1 MKKNYFQN
9 FNLFLFVMLLFFMAS
24 CKKGGFLAPTTT
36 TNLTQ
41 SSVFADSANTV
52 AFLANIYTNIGFS
65 TNATRFG
72 NGGLDAASDEAE
84 VGNASLS
91 VATDWATGT
100 INAGI
105 VSPDNPSALTG
116 ADAFN
121 TGYNNIRAVNQLLKN
136 LPNVPVKPYT
146 KTQMKAEARFLRAW
160 YYFVLVEHYG
170 GVPLIGDTL
179 YTYTDHIPVVR
190 STFSNCVNYIVSECN
205 AAAQSLPDAQT
216 GLNYGRASRGSCLAL
231 ISRVLLYAA
240 SPLYNGTQLASGPLG
255 AIVGYPTVDQS
266 RWKLAEDA
274 AAAVI
279 ALGSYSLNTDNTTAP
294 GYGFQ
299 SLFPLRPNNEYILQL
314 MRPGGNWDL
323 EGVWDPPSRSGSG
336 GAYPYQELVD
346 AFPMSNGIAITDPT
360 SNYDPANPYANRDPR
375 LNYTVNHDQSVL
387 PIRLG
392 TGFSPINV
400 YLGTF
405 NGVPAGSDAVYRGT
419 PTGYYTNKML
429 DPNAVST
436 DGTHATN
443 RCLPI
448 IRYAEILLNYA
459 EAANETL
466 TAPSPDV
473 YTAIIDLRSR
483 AGISAGADGMYGLKT
498 GMSQAEMRLVIQNE
512 RRIELAFEGHRFW
525 DVRRWMIAD
534 VAENQEMTGM
544 EVDRNGTA
552 VSYKRFNVRKHN
564 FRKAMYLW
572 PIPQGE
578 VAKSSQLVQ
587 NPEY

>member
-1 MKKNYFQN
+1 MKKIYFQG
-9 FNLFLFVMLLFFMAS
+9 FTFFLVATLLFFMAS

-52 AFLANIYTNIGFS
+52 AFLANIYTSIGFS

-72 NGGLDAASDEAE
+72 NGGLDAASDEGE
-84 VGNASLS
+84 VGNTNIS

-105 VSPDNPSALTG
+105 VSPDNPSG
-116 ADAFN
+116 GSGDAFS

-136 LPNVPVKPYT
+136 LPNVPVKPVT

-160 YYFVLVEHYG
+160 YYFTLVEHYG

-179 YTYTDHIPVVR
+179 YTYTDHIPLAR
-190 STFSNCVNYIVSECN
+190 STFSDCVNYIVSECN
-205 AAAQSLPDAQT
+205 AAASSLPNAQT
-216 GLNYGRASRGSCLAL
+216 GLNYGRASKGSCLAL

-240 SPLYNGTQLASGPLG
+240 SPLYNGTTLASGSLG
-255 AIVGYPTVDQS
+255 AIVGYPSADQN

-279 ALGSYSLNTDNTTAP
+279 TLGSYNLNIDNTTAP

-299 SLFPLRPNNEYILQL
+299 SLFPLRPNNEYIFQL
-314 MRPGGNWDL
+314 MRPNGNDDL
-323 EGVWDPPSRSGSG
+323 EAVWDPPSRSGSG

-346 AFPMSNGIAITDPT
+346 AFPMSNGKAITDPA

-375 LNYTVNHDQSVL
+375 LNYTVNHDQSIL
-387 PIRLG
+387 ANRLA

-405 NGVPAGSDAVYRGT
+405 NGVASGSDAVYTGT

-429 DPNAVST
+429 DPNALST
-436 DGTHATN
+436 DLTHRTN
-443 RCLPI
+443 RCLPL

-459 EAANETL
+459 EAANEYEGP
-466 TAPSPDV
+466 TAQV
-473 YTAIIDLRSR
+473 YSAVEAIRMR
-483 AGISAGADGMYGLKT
+483 AGLNPYQLPTGLT
-498 GMSQAEMRLVIQNE
+498 QAQMRLAIQNE

-525 DVRRWMIAD
+525 DVRRWMLAD
-534 VAENQEMTGM
+534 TAENEQMTGM

-552 VSYKRFNVRKHN
+552 VTYKRFNVRKHN

-572 PIPQGE
+572 PLPQGE
-578 VAKSSQLVQ
+578 VAKSPQLVQ
-587 NPEY
+587 NPGY

>member
-1 MKKNYFQN
+1 MKKNYFLN
-9 FNLFLFVMLLFFMAS
+9 FYFFLFVMLLFFMAS

-41 SSVFADSANTV
+41 GSVFADSANTV
-52 AFLANIYTNIGFS
+52 AFLTNIYTNIGFS
-65 TNATRFG
+65 TNITRFG

-84 VGNASLS
+84 VGNTSLS
-91 VATDWATGT
+91 VASDWATGT

-105 VSPDNPSALTG
+105 VSPDNPSAFTG

-121 TGYNNIRAVNQLLKN
+121 TSYNNIRAVNQLLKN
-136 LPNVPVKPYT
+136 LPNVPVKPFT

-160 YYFVLVEHYG
+160 YYFMLVEHYG

-190 STFSNCVNYIVSECN
+190 STFSDCVNYIVSECN

-240 SPLYNGTQLASGPLG
+240 SPLYNGTTLASGPLG
-255 AIVGYPTVDQS
+255 AIVGYPAPDPN

-279 ALGSYSLNTDNTTAP
+279 ALGSYSLNIDNTTAP

-299 SLFPLRPNNEYILQL
+299 SLFPKRLNNEYILQL
-314 MRPGGNWDL
+314 MRPNGNWDL
-323 EGVWDPPSRSGSG
+323 EGVWDPPSRSGGG

-346 AFPMSNGIAITDPT
+346 AFPMSNGKAITDQT

-375 LNYTVNHDQSVL
+375 LNYTVNHDQSIL

-405 NGVPAGSDAVYRGT
+405 NGVVSGSDAVYKGT

-436 DGTHATN
+436 DATHPTN
-443 RCLPI
+443 RCLPL

-459 EAANETL
+459 EAANEFEGPT
-466 TAPSPDV
+466 TQV
-473 YTAIIDLRSR
+473 YAAIESIRMR
-483 AGISAGADGMYGLKT
+483 AGLNPYQLPTGLN
-498 GMSQAEMRLVIQNE
+498 QAEMRSVIQNE

-534 VAENQEMTGM
+534 DAENQEMTGM

-552 VSYKRFNVRKHN
+552 VTYKRFNVRKHN

-578 VAKSSQLVQ
+578 VAKSPQLVQ
-587 NPEY
+587 NPGY